1 MNKRGLPS
9 LVFSQAINL
18 KKIALERLIRRHIT
32 RFSRLTLSNGYN
44 DSDSL
49 SRV

>member
-1 MNKRGLPS
+1 MNNRGLPS
-9 LVFSQAINL
+9 LVFSQAIHM
-18 KKIALERLIRRHIT
+18 KKIAVGRLIRRHIT

-44 DSDSL
+44 DRDCL